1 MNTVTLNMNMF
12 LSNTGF
18 TRQNTVFI
26 FVWLRPRNT

>member
-1 MNTVTLNMNMF
+1 MNTVALNMNVF

-26 FVWLRPRNT
+26 FVWLRLRNT